1 MRKSVK
7 KVESLESA
15 LKDNVS
21 VSESLCL
28 SQLGKAAQT
37 LLPSW
42 TTALS
47 RQTSGSPGSKFLQ
60 TKNKYRK
67 KTRRWIW
74 TFIYNLSH
82 LCTLRLCG
90 CECKWDLDRTWVL
103 LSSWHGDFWRSGTW
117 PWTRPAPACHPVLH
131 YQSRSHQCWELPRT
145 ACQAEVFTLL
155 VVPVL
160 AQNYENDNVTGGQ
173 MLKIESPSAV
183 HAGCAGGES
192 YWQQGPGVPG
202 RGASGS
208 CSRGLERTRPS
219 IELPPFFSCCLTL
232 RKISK
237 WWIGGSF
244 WPAVSPAQ
252 AGWFGFSQKRSS
264 RMGLLPGTRRG

>member
-1 MRKSVK
+1 MAWRF
-7 KVESLESA
+7 LEKWHVA
-15 LKDNVS
+15 LD
-21 VSESLCL
+21 
-28 SQLGKAAQT
+28 KACSC
-37 LLPSW
+37 LPSSF
-42 TTALS
+42 ALS
-47 RQTSGSPGSKFLQ
+47 KPVTSVLRASQNCMPSWSLYFTG
-60 TKNKYRK
+60 
-67 KTRRWIW
+67 
-74 TFIYNLSH
+74 
-82 LCTLRLCG
+82 CTCLGPKLW
-90 CECKWDLDRTWVL
+90 KWQCD
-103 LSSWHGDFWRSGTW
+103 WR
-117 PWTRPAPACHPVLH
+117 AN
-131 YQSRSHQCWELPRT
+131 
-145 ACQAEVFTLL
+145 AE
-155 VVPVL
+155 
-160 AQNYENDNVTGGQ
+160 N
-173 MLKIESPSAV
+173 ESPSAV